1 MEVVH
6 IPTGAVFRAHPYSHP
21 GDMLRSV
28 KVYWNESGAQPE
40 GPGDYAQEVQ
50 RVASQLLLERA
61 VKDRRSG
68 MRLENTD
75 FGESYES
82 DESVMITG
90 ALPGFEITDEMRAV
104 AEHSFEQAK
113 LALNNYMRAAQ
124 KAVSA
129 LGTQFETNP
138 RGALDI
144 ASQAMGIAENN
155 VLFALELA
163 HRIIRANDIQ
173 GAFQM
178 QDLFVQSQMN
188 LGDTINN
195 TATHAFESPRARS
208 KPANMI
214 AKPIIDLDR

>member
-1 MEVVH
+1 
-6 IPTGAVFRAHPYSHP
+6 
-21 GDMLRSV
+21 
-28 KVYWNESGAQPE
+28 
-40 GPGDYAQEVQ
+40 
-50 RVASQLLLERA
+50 
-61 VKDRRSG
+61 

-178 QDLFVQSQMN
+178 QDLFVQSQMQILSEQVKN